1 MSNQQQPP
9 QQVKILSPESFQ
21 TQLKIINLPED
32 FKNTLYMY
40 LNQLGQVQHTNN
52 LLINLIAKELY
63 EGDKKEMSLSNEEIQ
78 KLLENNVTVDLKMEE
93 TKMTISLV
101 ESEKEK

>member
-63 EGDKKEMSLSNEEIQ
+63 EGKKSSMSLTNAEIQ
-78 KLLENNVTVDLKMEE
+78 KLVEKKVTVDLKMEQD
-93 TKMTISLV
+93 KMSVSLV